1 VVVGQIFA
9 HIINASFN
17 FTPKSVSSLVIV
29 TCIRGSSVYVSSG
42 RIYIS
47 QYVTFDEEIFS
58 FSKLHPNAGAR
69 LRSEVQLLPPH
80 LFPSVN
86 SGYDYVAD
94 PPTNDPPVNQ
104 VPRENCVS
112 QGIQGVAD
120 GASAE
125 PEVVAPTTSTLG
137 LRPTDKSPARTPP
150 ARDQYVPHTH
160 VFDDMRQTPLP
171 GLGSEV
177 HTDPASSHGANTRQT
192 PLPASSFEVR
202 INPAPTRGERSS
214 PGRAASTHGARGD
227 IVPPPILDSTTSR
240 DSPATAHEVVTP
252 PGSSVSSPGSSAPS
266 ELETT
271 PSARPHTRLQGGI
284 RKPKIYT
291 DGTIRYGCLAVT
303 SEPRNIEEALRDKI
317 WKHAMDAPQKG
328 RNVIGYK

>member
-1 VVVGQIFA
+1 
-9 HIINASFN
+9 
-17 FTPKSVSSLVIV
+17 
-29 TCIRGSSVYVSSG
+29 
-42 RIYIS
+42 
-47 QYVTFDEEIFS
+47 
-58 FSKLHPNAGAR
+58 
-69 LRSEVQLLPPH
+69 
-80 LFPSVN
+80 
-86 SGYDYVAD
+86 
-94 PPTNDPPVNQ
+94 
-104 VPRENCVS
+104 
-112 QGIQGVAD
+112 
-120 GASAE
+120 
-125 PEVVAPTTSTLG
+125 VVAPTTSTLG

-227 IVPPPILDSTTSR
+227 IVPPPILDNTTSR

-271 PSARPHTRLQGGI
+271 PSAQPHTRLQGGI

-291 DGTIRYGCLAVT
+291 DGTICYGCLAVT

-317 WKHAMDAPQKG
+317 
-328 RNVIGYK
+328 

>member
-9 HIINASFN
+9 HIINAIFN

-47 QYVTFDEEIFS
+47 QYATFDEEIFS

-80 LFPSVN
+80 LFPPVN

-94 PPTNDPPVNQ
+94 PPTNDPHVNQ

-112 QGIQGVAD
+112 QGIQGAAD

-125 PEVVAPTTSTLG
+125 PEVVAPTTLTLG
-137 LRPTDKSPARTPP
+137 LRPPDKSPARTPP
-150 ARDQYVPHTH
+150 ARDQYMPHTH

-192 PLPASSFEVR
+192 PLLASKS
-202 INPAPTRGERSS
+202 
-214 PGRAASTHGARGD
+214 ASTLLQHAAKG
-227 IVPPPILDSTTSR
+227 VLLVVLLQH
-240 DSPATAHEVVTP
+240 TA
-252 PGSSVSSPGSSAPS
+252 
-266 ELETT
+266 
-271 PSARPHTRLQGGI
+271 QGGTLFLHRFWTTLHHMI
-284 RKPKIYT
+284 
-291 DGTIRYGCLAVT
+291 
-303 SEPRNIEEALRDKI
+303 ALQLLMRL
-317 WKHAMDAPQKG
+317 
-328 RNVIGYK
+328 